1 MVLFSHY
8 CSRGFSNCFIAG
20 TELDESQDGARKRE
34 AVIIDPTQIDETV
47 ITFIESNHYTLK
59 AVLLTHDHPG
69 HSYGLHSLM
78 RIYENVVLYAANPV
92 VQGYKTTMVRDD
104 DKFCAAGFTIR
115 ALAIPGHSVDSIAY
129 LIDHFLFTGDAL
141 TAGLVGSTASNY
153 AAMKEV
159 SAIQNKI
166 LSLPG
171 NYLLFPAHGPPTSLE
186 TERRFN
192 AGINFYEQNMRRVS
206 RNSFNLELLE

>member
-8 CSRGFSNCFIAG
+8 CSRGFSNCYVAG
-20 TELDESQDGARKRE
+20 TEPGGLKRE
-34 AVIIDPTQIDETV
+34 AVIIDPAQIDEAV
-47 ITFIESNHYTLK
+47 ITFIESNRYTLK
-59 AVLLTHDHPG
+59 AVLLTHDHTG

-78 RIYENVVLYAANPV
+78 RIYENVVLYAANPFV
-92 VQGYKTTMVRDD
+92 HGHKTTMIRDGD
-104 DKFCAAGFTIR
+104 MFQAAGFDIR
-115 ALAIPGHSVDSIAY
+115 AIAVPGHSADSMTFQ
-129 LIDHFLFTGDAL
+129 IDRFLFTGDAL

-171 NYLLFPAHGPPTSLE
+171 NYLVFPAHGPPTSLE
-186 TERRFN
+186 AERRFN
-192 AGINFYEQNMRRVS
+192 AGINFYEQHMRRVS
-206 RNSFNLELLE
+206 RNSLNLDLLE